1 MREIGNFTLQC
12 SLTAFFGFIDSR
24 KHAMLYITGAAGLTR
39 RFMKVISGRW
49 SNLTLTASTTSTF
62 RSSGREKG
70 SSIGSDTSTSNYYI
84 DPYMQWAPEDTPT
97 QVQAT
102 RLLAMRRGKGLVS
115 GYEFVQ
121 IHKRF
126 FILEKNFYSYH
137 NSFGVKK

>member
-62 RSSGREKG
+62 RSSGREKE

-84 DPYMQWAPEDTPT
+84 DPYMQWAPEEDTPT
-97 QVQAT
+97 QVQA
-102 RLLAMRRGKGLVS
+102 LL
-115 GYEFVQ
+115 
-121 IHKRF
+121 
-126 FILEKNFYSYH
+126 H
-137 NSFGVKK
+137 NSFSRNEKLQYVSMNKYRVKKDRESILKFPLFYLLPN